1 MATHTLPP
9 SDFGNS
15 ELMNYVVRMVTPMRR
30 EFGCTLDVPHFLHDF
45 AYAREIL
52 EKAYSSAD
60 PRLREY
66 AAYLDLKMFGPR
78 SGPAPAPSQTAPEPA
93 APVAPA
99 TPAAGGELSE
109 DELRKRMLSKY
120 RGGLR

>member
-52 EKAYSSAD
+52 EKAYSSTD

-66 AAYLDLKMFGPR
+66 AAYLDQKMFGPR
-78 SGPAPAPSQTAPEPA
+78 SGPASAPAPSPA
-93 APVAPA
+93 APAPP
-99 TPAAGGELSE
+99 TAAEELTE
-109 DELRKRMLSKY
+109 AQLRERMLGKY